1 MSSLGRSNTPKANKS
16 LSFYLFSLPVY
27 LSLKNWLLLTTLF
40 SALIAGVVYWE
51 RGCVTLDQQRLR
63 MAPAALVHASALLA
77 LFFAVKAWSYYLDRF
92 LLLYGDNGVVVG
104 ASYTDL
110 TMGLPVLW
118 VLIGLSGIAAVASL
132 TNLQVRTYR
141 LPLAAVVLV
150 FGSSFVL
157 GEVTPVAAV
166 PALVTA
172 LQDTHANVRQAAAEA
187 LGQIGPAAV
196 EAVPALVTAL
206 QDT

>member
-1 MSSLGRSNTPKANKS
+1 M
-16 LSFYLFSLPVY
+16 
-27 LSLKNWLLLTTLF
+27 KNWLLLTTLF
-40 SALIAGVVYWE
+40 SALIAGVVYWA

-132 TNLQVRTYR
+132 TNLQIRTYR
-141 LPLAAVVLV
+141 LPLAAVALV
-150 FGSSFVL
+150 FGGSFVL
-157 GEVTPVAAV
+157 GEVTPSCV
-166 PALVTA
+166 PAPLC
-172 LQDTHANVRQAAAEA
+172 QAE
-187 LGQIGPAAV
+187 
-196 EAVPALVTAL
+196 
-206 QDT
+206 